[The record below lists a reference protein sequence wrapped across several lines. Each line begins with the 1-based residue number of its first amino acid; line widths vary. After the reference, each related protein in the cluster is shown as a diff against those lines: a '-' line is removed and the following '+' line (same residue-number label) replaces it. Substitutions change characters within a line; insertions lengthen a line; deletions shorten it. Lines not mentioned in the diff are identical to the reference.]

1 MVTVDSAKT
10 RFQLGLRIRMS
21 AKEAGNRAA
30 LVTGGAKRIGAAIVA
45 DLAAHGFK
53 LAIHYH
59 GSDAEALAL
68 AHSIREEGGTAEIL
82 CCDLSRPQECS
93 GLIERAAAKLGPVD
107 LLVNNASTFLP
118 DRADQPDLALMDLH
132 FAVHVKAPTILA
144 AAFSAQKNLHEG
156 LIVNVI
162 DQRVLAPTPKFYSYM
177 LSKAALWMA
186 TQTMA
191 QTFAPRIRVNA
202 IGPGPT
208 LPSERQSAQ
217 DFARQTMALPLGHG
231 PTLDEFGATVRY
243 FYENRSITGQM
254 IALDGGQHLA
264 WRTPDIADIIE

>member
-1 MVTVDSAKT
+1 MAMVDSANART
-10 RFQLGLRIRMS
+10 ERRISMD
-21 AKEAGNRAA
+21 ANDAGNRAA
-30 LVTGGAKRIGAAIVA
+30 LITGGARRIGAAIAA

-53 LAIHYH
+53 VAIHYN
-59 GSDAEALAL
+59 GSDDAANALAGT
-68 AHSIREEGGTAEIL
+68 IRKTGGTAEVFR
-82 CCDLSRPQECS
+82 CDLENPDAC
-93 GLIERAAAKLGPVD
+93 GALIGQVAAQLGPVS

-118 DRADQPDLALMDLH
+118 DRADKPDLDLMDRHYALH
-132 FAVHVKAPTILA
+132 VRAPTILA
-144 AAFSAQKNLHEG
+144 AAFSQQKSLRDG

-162 DQRVLAPTPKFYSYM
+162 DQRVLAPNPKFYSYM

-208 LPSERQSAQ
+208 LPSERQSEQ
-217 DFARQTMALPLGHG
+217 DFARQTMALPLGRG
-231 PTLDEFGATVRY
+231 PALDEFGATVRY
-243 FYENRSITGQM
+243 FYENRSITGQL

-264 WRTPDIADIIE
+264 WRTPDVADIIE